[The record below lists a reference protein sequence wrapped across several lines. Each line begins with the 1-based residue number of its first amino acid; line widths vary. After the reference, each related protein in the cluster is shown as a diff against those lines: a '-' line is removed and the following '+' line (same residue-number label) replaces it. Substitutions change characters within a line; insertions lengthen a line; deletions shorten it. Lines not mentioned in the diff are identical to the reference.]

1 MNIRLTAYRLLFFYL
16 PFSLISSAQ
25 SAEQESELA
34 SSSPPEEI
42 TITTQ
47 RTKLQ
52 LRLQLWEAEEKAYDV
67 FNSFNDEKRFDI
79 KCYLHEPTGTRIK
92 RQVCTPEFQLIATR
106 EQARD
111 RLNGTFQHVPVE
123 FAIASQLDDYRKKSN
138 RSQRNIPNFCKP
150 LLSPLKRDRNTLKPR
165 VGCQKSRSDFIW
177 KRRQIYLERILLLS
191 AKSEHKPL
199 PIIPRMKITFYL

>member
-1 MNIRLTAYRLLFFYL
+1 MIFRLTAYTSLFFYL
-16 PFSLISSAQ
+16 QFSLIFSAQ

-92 RQVCTPEFQLIATR
+92 HQVCTPEFQLIATR

-123 FAIASQLDDYRKKSN
+123 FAIASQLDDYRKKIK
-138 RSQRNIPNFCKP
+138 QVAEGHTKFLHAVIEYTE
-150 LLSPLKRDRNTLKPR
+150 KRQEYIEATGWVSK
-165 VGCQKSRSDFIW
+165 
-177 KRRQIYLERILLLS
+177 E
-191 AKSEHKPL
+191 SE
-199 PIIPRMKITFYL
+199 